1 MAFRELARVKQRL
14 TDEQCAEVL
23 GSALRGVL
31 AVNGDDGYPYCLPIN
46 FYYNPEDGRIYF
58 HSSKK
63 GYKNDCIA
71 RDGRACFT
79 VMRDAGPIPGSDW
92 ARLVDSVIIYGRM
105 ELVEHGEFHEEM
117 ARRLSYRFTDDSD
130 YIEDEIA
137 KLAKATAIFALVPE
151 HMRGKRVKEE

>member
-1 MAFRELARVKQRL
+1 MAFRELARIKQRL

-23 GSALRGVL
+23 ESELRGVL
-31 AVNGDDGYPYCLPIN
+31 AVNGD
-46 FYYNPEDGRIYF
+46 YF

-79 VMRDAGPIPGSDW
+79 VMRDAGPIPGSGW

-117 ARRLSYRFTDDSD
+117 TRRLSYRFTDDSD
-130 YIEDEIA
+130 YIEGEIA
-137 KLAKATAIFALVPE
+137 KLAKATAVFALVPE

>member
-1 MAFRELARVKQRL
+1 MGKY
-14 TDEQCAEVL
+14 L
-23 GSALRGVL
+23 GMFLLLVL
-31 AVNGDDGYPYCLPIN
+31 AISFTSGFLVAASSIELIGTNMRDD
-46 FYYNPEDGRIYF
+46 YNTEDGRIYF

-79 VMRDAGPIPGSDW
+79 VMRDAGPIPGSGW

-117 ARRLSYRFTDDSD
+117 TRRLSYRFTDDSD
-130 YIEDEIA
+130 YIEGEIA

>member
-23 GSALRGVL
+23 GSERRGVL
-31 AVNGDDGYPYCLPIN
+31 AVNGDDGYPYCMPIN
-46 FYYNPEDGRIYF
+46 FYYNTEDGRIYF

-63 GYKNDCIA
+63 GYKNDCIT

-79 VMRDAGPIPGSDW
+79 VMRDVGPIPGSDW

-105 ELVEHGEFHEEM
+105 ELV
-117 ARRLSYRFTDDSD
+117 
-130 YIEDEIA
+130 
-137 KLAKATAIFALVPE
+137 
-151 HMRGKRVKEE
+151 

>member
-1 MAFRELARVKQRL
+1 MAFRELARIKQRL

-23 GSALRGVL
+23 ESELRGVL

-46 FYYNPEDGRIYF
+46 FYYNPEDGRVYS

-117 ARRLSYRFTDDSD
+117 TRRLSYRFTDDSD
-130 YIEDEIA
+130 YIEGEIA
-137 KLAKATAIFALVPE
+137 KLAKATAVFALVPE
-151 HMRGKRVKEE
+151 HVRGKRVKEE